1 MGSSTA
7 GHIIIKGGSEK
18 PRQSQGRY
26 AMSQFFMPVDKGS
39 SKPAFCYPRR
49 TQGLKEEL
57 ETMERNIE
65 KKLIDPQQEMA
76 YKLKADKIRDRV
88 SLIDESFKSAKEI
101 IDKNPDAWKTRR
113 DNLATEI
120 KERTPSRD
128 DKEKR
133 RVNPHSILREEK
145 IGSGDQR
152 PLEDVK
158 REYTI
163 ISRAFQARGDFEEAN
178 HSFLQKDK

>member
-1 MGSSTA
+1 MA
-7 GHIIIKGGSEK
+7 NEGHIIVKGGSK
-18 PRQSQGRY
+18 SQGRY
-26 AMSQFFMPVDKGS
+26 NMGQFFRDVDKGS

-49 TQGLKEEL
+49 TDGLKEEL
-57 ETMERNIE
+57 SQMDRNIKE
-65 KKLIDPQQEMA
+65 GVIDPERKMG
-76 YKLKADKIRDRV
+76 YELKANKIRERV
-88 SLIDESFKSAKEI
+88 NLIDESFKNAKEI
-101 IDKNPDAWKTRR
+101 ISKNPDAWKTRR

-120 KERTPSRD
+120 SERTPTRD

-133 RVNPHSILREEK
+133 RVNPHGVLREEK
-145 IGSGDQR
+145 VGTGDSR

-163 ISRAFQARGDFEEAN
+163 ISRAFQARGDYEESN